1 MLFVSGAGTQTREEV
16 MLFSEYEPLIAEL
29 TDALAVEVARRER
42 AEGLLQALYDAQ
54 ADVERLRGADPV
66 DLTVLSTEDYEADEE
81 PGTPKSRGDNTD
93 LTVISTG
100 DYEAEEPR
108 PRPEALHVA
117 TELLVDVGGE
127 ESEDDE
133 GDVGLEED
141 DEVITSIAIKV

>member
-1 MLFVSGAGTQTREEV
+1 M
-16 MLFSEYEPLIAEL
+16 
-29 TDALAVEVARRER
+29 
-42 AEGLLQALYDAQ
+42 
-54 ADVERLRGADPV
+54 ERLRGADPV

-133 GDVGLEED
+133 GDVDLEED
-141 DEVITSIAIKV
+141 DEVTIAIKV